1 MKYIGKSEK
10 KLVKKA
16 KSGIKIKP
24 ENKGKFTATKKKTG
38 KSTEELTHSKNPV
51 TKKRAIFAQNAA
63 KWNKGA
69 SKKAQGGTIE
79 FLQPLIDAFKCGGKM
94 KPKKKEE
101 GGKLK
106 DTIKTVSPKVD
117 TQVTAKKPEPESKP
131 LYVPKKAPSS
141 EYAGHLS
148 PEGRKYSKWLGD
160 EATRKSLSSKKQGGN
175 LEFIKSLVANYN
187 EKNKN

>member
-24 ENKGKFTATKKKTG
+24 ENKGKFTATKKETG
-38 KSTEELTHSKNPV
+38 KTTEELTHSKNPV
-51 TKKRAIFAQNAA
+51 TKKRAVFAQNAA
-63 KWNKGA
+63 KWKKGTD
-69 SKKAQGGTIE
+69 KKEQGGSIN

-106 DTIKTVSPKVD
+106 DTTKTGAPTSTSTKKVAPK
-117 TQVTAKKPEPESKP
+117 TN
-131 LYVPKKAPSS
+131 LLPK
-141 EYAGHLS
+141 
-148 PEGRKYSKWLGD
+148 
-160 EATRKSLSSKKQGGN
+160 
-175 LEFIKSLVANYN
+175 
-187 EKNKN
+187 

>member
-24 ENKGKFTATKKKTG
+24 ENKGKFTATKKETG
-38 KSTEELTHSKNPV
+38 KTTEELTHSKNPV
-51 TKKRAIFAQNAA
+51 TKKRAVFAQNAA
-63 KWNKGA
+63 KWKKGTD
-69 SKKAQGGTIE
+69 KKEQGGSIN

-106 DTIKTVSPKVD
+106 DTTKTGAPTSTSTKKVAPKTNLLPEVK
-117 TQVTAKKPEPESKP
+117 VVAKDPW
-131 LYVPKKAPSS
+131 
-141 EYAGHLS
+141 AGHLPS
-148 PEGRKYSKWLGD
+148 GNKYD
-160 EATRKSLSSKKQGGN
+160 
-175 LEFIKSLVANYN
+175 EFIKKSQIAQRKQGNISTLG
-187 EKNKN
+187 K

>member
-24 ENKGKFTATKKKTG
+24 ENKGKFTATKKETG
-38 KSTEELTHSKNPV
+38 KTTEELTHSKNPI

-63 KWNKGA
+63 KWKKGTD
-69 SKKAQGGTIE
+69 KKEQGGSIN

-106 DTIKTVSPKVD
+106 GTTKTVAPIPTKTVAPKTNLLPEVE
-117 TQVTAKKPEPESKP
+117 VVAKDPW
-131 LYVPKKAPSS
+131 
-141 EYAGHLS
+141 AGHLPS
-148 PEGRKYSKWLGD
+148 GNKYD
-160 EATRKSLSSKKQGGN
+160 
-175 LEFIKSLVANYN
+175 EFIKKSRIAQRKKGNISTIG
-187 EKNKN
+187 K

>member
-63 KWNKGA
+63 KWNNDA
-69 SKKAQGGTIE
+69 SKKALGGTIE

-117 TQVTAKKPEPESKP
+117 TQVTAKKPESKP

>member
-117 TQVTAKKPEPESKP
+117 TQVTVKKPESKP